1 MLVSVAIP
9 CYNSEATIRKVV
21 EMVMAEF
28 EKRPEYSCEF
38 VLVNDN
44 SRDGTF
50 EEIRKLCRMYKN
62 VRGINLMRNFG
73 QHNALMA
80 AMNYVNGDLV
90 LGMDDDMQTH
100 PSQIFKLLYKI
111 SEGYDLVYGIYEKRK
126 NSALKNATSKVNE
139 VTSRLLLGR
148 PRQIHSSNFWVI
160 TRAVAEQVVKYPGYN
175 PYIDGIFYRITHN
188 IGNVV
193 VEHHKREV
201 GSSNY
206 TMKKLIKLWMAYWNY
221 SVIPLRISSV
231 LGGIFACVGFV
242 LAIVTVLQK
251 LIFAPDMP
259 MGWPSLFCAILIFS
273 GIVLLV
279 LGIIGEYLGK
289 ILLTLNHTPQYIIR
303 ETVNIGQESGENAG
317 KTAGTSDGR
326 KQI

>member
-1 MLVSVAIP
+1 MLVSVVVP
-9 CYNSEATIRKVV
+9 CYNSEATIGKVV

-28 EKRPEYSCEF
+28 EKLPDYTCEF

-50 EEIRKLCRMYKN
+50 EEIRRLCGKYKN

-80 AMNYVNGDLV
+80 AMNYVKGDLV

-100 PSQIFKLLYKI
+100 PSQITKLLFKI
-111 SEGYDLVYGIYEKRK
+111 AEGYDLVYGVYEKRK

-148 PRQIHSSNFWVI
+148 PRQIHSSNFWII

-188 IGNVV
+188 IGNVA

-206 TMKKLIKLWMAYWNY
+206 TLKKLVKLWMAYWNY

-231 LGGIFACVGFV
+231 LGGIFACVGF
-242 LAIVTVLQK
+242 LFAIVTVLRK
-251 LIFAPDMP
+251 LFFEPDMP
-259 MGWPSLFCAILIFS
+259 MGWPSLFCTILIFF

-303 ETVNIGQESGENAG
+303 ETVNVDLKEKDFSGVKTGGADRRAG
-317 KTAGTSDGR
+317 A
-326 KQI
+326 

>member
-1 MLVSVAIP
+1 MLVSVVIP
-9 CYNSEATIRKVV
+9 CYNSEFTIGKVV

-28 EKRPEYSCEF
+28 EKMPDYTCEF
-38 VLVNDN
+38 ILVNDH
-44 SRDGTF
+44 SKDGTF
-50 EEIRKLCRMYKN
+50 EQIRKLCGKYKN

-80 AMNYVNGDLV
+80 AMNYVSGDLV

-100 PSQIFKLLYKI
+100 PSQISRLLSKI
-111 SEGYDLVYGIYEKRK
+111 AEGYDLVYGVYEKRK

-160 TRAVAEQVVKYPGYN
+160 TRAVADQVVKYPGYN

-188 IGNVV
+188 IGNVA

-231 LGGIFACVGFV
+231 LGGISACVGFV
-242 LAIVTVLQK
+242 FAIITALRK
-251 LIFAPDMP
+251 LFFEPDMP
-259 MGWPSLFCAILIFS
+259 MGWPSLLCTILIFF

-289 ILLTLNHTPQYIIR
+289 ILLTLNHTPQYIVR
-303 ETVNIGQESGENAG
+303 ETINIRPKTGDVPG
-317 KTAGTSDGR
+317 KEADGKER
-326 KQI
+326 L